1 MAPPLYETGF
11 HAATSANEK
20 FTVESLNL
28 TAVMSGLMVLF
39 VTLTHQPP
47 AETPGH
53 SEGGAS
59 RKLVVW
65 SHERGCCLRNRGTG
79 TSVSPAARGGAR
91 ARRRCARLGRAGRER
106 DKAAAAAERR
116 MWLRAGRGG
125 RGRALGPCNFKLR
138 TP

>member
-1 MAPPLYETGF
+1 M
-11 HAATSANEK
+11 
-20 FTVESLNL
+20 ESLNL
-28 TAVMSGLMVLF
+28 TVVTSGLVVLF
-39 VTLTHQPP
+39 ITLTHQPP

-59 RKLVVW
+59 RKLVVR
-65 SHERGCCLRNRGTG
+65 S
-79 TSVSPAARGGAR
+79 AR
-91 ARRRCARLGRAGRER
+91 ARVLPAQQGHGDERQPGSLRRRARAATVRTAWESRERER

>member
-1 MAPPLYETGF
+1 M
-11 HAATSANEK
+11 
-20 FTVESLNL
+20 TVV
-28 TAVMSGLMVLF
+28 TSGLVVLF
-39 VTLTHQPP
+39 ITLTHQPP

-59 RKLVVW
+59 RKLVVR
-65 SHERGCCLRNRGTG
+65 S
-79 TSVSPAARGGAR
+79 AR
-91 ARRRCARLGRAGRER
+91 ARVLPAQQGHGDERQPGSLRRRARAATVRTAWERAGRER

>member
-1 MAPPLYETGF
+1 M
-11 HAATSANEK
+11 
-20 FTVESLNL
+20 ESLNL
-28 TAVMSGLMVLF
+28 TVVTSGLVVLF
-39 VTLTHQPP
+39 ITLTHQPP

-59 RKLVVW
+59 RKLVVRARVLPAQQG
-65 SHERGCCLRNRGTG
+65 HGDERQPGSSRR
-79 TSVSPAARGGAR
+79 RAR
-91 ARRRCARLGRAGRER
+91 AATVRTAWESREER

>member
-1 MAPPLYETGF
+1 M
-11 HAATSANEK
+11 
-20 FTVESLNL
+20 ESLNL
-28 TAVMSGLMVLF
+28 TVVTSGLVVLF
-39 VTLTHQPP
+39 ITLTHQPP

-59 RKLVVW
+59 RKLVVR
-65 SHERGCCLRNRGTG
+65 SARARVLPAQQGHGDERQPGSLRR
-79 TSVSPAARGGAR
+79 RAR

-125 RGRALGPCNFKLR
+125 CGRALGPCNFKLR

>member
-1 MAPPLYETGF
+1 M
-11 HAATSANEK
+11 
-20 FTVESLNL
+20 ESLNL
-28 TAVMSGLMVLF
+28 TVVTSGLVVLF
-39 VTLTHQPP
+39 ITLTHQPP
-47 AETPGH
+47 G
-53 SEGGAS
+53 S
-59 RKLVVW
+59 W
-65 SHERGCCLRNRGTG
+65 SYERGCCLRNRGTG